1 MENGNKEA
9 IQGSQAE
16 NWRVSFRL
24 VEVYSYAGLLCCFLE
39 RFILLLGAIGQA
51 TGGYHV
57 RRDVPHVGVN
67 RKLWK

>member
-1 MENGNKEA
+1 VENGNKEA
-9 IQGSQAE
+9 VQRSQAE

-24 VEVYSYAGLLCCFLE
+24 VEVYLYAGLSVCFPE

-51 TGGYHV
+51 AGGYHV

-67 RKLWK
+67 RKLGK

>member
-1 MENGNKEA
+1 
-9 IQGSQAE
+9 
-16 NWRVSFRL
+16 VSFRL
-24 VEVYSYAGLLCCFLE
+24 VEVYLYAGLWVSFPE

-51 TGGYHV
+51 AGGYHV